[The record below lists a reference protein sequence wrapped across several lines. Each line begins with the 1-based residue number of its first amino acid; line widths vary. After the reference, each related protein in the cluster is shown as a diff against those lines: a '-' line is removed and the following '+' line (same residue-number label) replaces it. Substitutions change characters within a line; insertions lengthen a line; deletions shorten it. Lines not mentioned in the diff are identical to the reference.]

1 VKCLWCLTGGEY
13 LLAESMEVLKRQS
26 GATVAVS
33 TAGLEVVSMYGLL
46 DELKGAADDI
56 VLEGTHGRSAPIIMM
71 LRSYDVVVV
80 APCSANTAA
89 KIAHGIADS
98 LVTNIVSQALKS
110 CVKVVVLPTDA
121 EPEVTGKTVSG
132 KDVRIRCRR
141 VDLENVERLKQEMV
155 VVRNKTELENALS

>member
-1 VKCLWCLTGGEY
+1 
-13 LLAESMEVLKRQS
+13 
-26 GATVAVS
+26 
-33 TAGLEVVSMYGLL
+33 
-46 DELKGAADDI
+46 
-56 VLEGTHGRSAPIIMM
+56 
-71 LRSYDVVVV
+71 VVVV

-89 KIAHGIADS
+89 KIALGIADS

-155 VVRNKTELENALS
+155 VVRNKTELEKALS